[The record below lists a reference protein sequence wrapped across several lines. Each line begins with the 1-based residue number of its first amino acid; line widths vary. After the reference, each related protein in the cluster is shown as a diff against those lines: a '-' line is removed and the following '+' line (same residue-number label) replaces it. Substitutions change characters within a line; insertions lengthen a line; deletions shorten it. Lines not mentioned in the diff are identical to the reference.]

1 MPLHTLKK
9 LDKTSIRNTAIA
21 ERKSLSKALFW
32 QLNDDL
38 LQQFTLFKWEKIN
51 CVHLFLP
58 ILERREVD
66 TFELISFFK
75 INFPLIKLVVSRT
88 DFKNHSLIPIVFD
101 PENTVLVKNKY
112 QIPEPLY
119 GKQISEQEI
128 DAVIVPLLAFDKEG
142 HRVGYGA
149 GFYDRF
155 LSKCKPDVLKIGVSL
170 FMPLDDIIEA
180 NEFDIKLTHCICPK
194 QIFSF

>member
-1 MPLHTLKK
+1 MDK
-9 LDKTSIRNTAIA
+9 LSIRNKAIA
-21 ERKSLSKALFW
+21 ERNSLSRANFW

-38 LQQFTLFKWEKIN
+38 LRQFTAFNWSEIK

-58 ILERREVD
+58 ITERKEVD
-66 TFELISFFK
+66 TFEFINFFK
-75 INFPLIKLVVSRT
+75 IKFSNIKLVVSRT
-88 DFKNHSLIPIVFD
+88 DFKNNIIIPIIFD

-119 GKQISEQEI
+119 GKQINGQEI

-155 LSKCKPDVLKIGVSL
+155 LAQCKPAVLKIGVSL
-170 FMPLDDIIEA
+170 FDPIESIIET
-180 NEFDIKLTHCICPK
+180 NTHDVKLTHCITPT
-194 QIFSF
+194 QTFSF